1 MKNNKQ
7 KESQPVRDVAF
18 GLLVFVTTFLTL
30 FVLLGTAEW
39 AETPAD
45 ARSLRTTVS
54 LDISTAIA
62 NPVRLSSVRSS
73 FAIPGPAVEPKNEVA
88 VEVMAEPSDDAVST
102 IPVPFDAPEPAGR
115 QEAVDTATLTPV
127 SGAGLF
133 PRPAGGFNNVNFVL
147 PQPESD
153 EDGHPIRSVALLQD
167 ANFVPIPEAPPQRTT
182 PQIGLFGHLI
192 EPRSQIAIVIDDL
205 GQDLS
210 ALGQIL
216 KLDPGLTLSF
226 LPYGQNLQDQVD
238 TARRLG
244 HEVMLHMPMEPYGR
258 DNPGPLALKASLSSV
273 ELDRLLALNFSR
285 FTGYAGMNNHM
296 GSLFTADYTRMR
308 HVMARMKKQDI
319 YFLDSRTGHDSS
331 GKRAA
336 RDAGVPNIARDV
348 FLDDSRSR
356 RAIWRALDTLE
367 AIARRRG
374 WAVAIGHP
382 YPETIGAL
390 RHWIADASE
399 RGFDLVP
406 VSSLVYRNR

>member
-1 MKNNKQ
+1 M
-7 KESQPVRDVAF
+7 
-18 GLLVFVTTFLTL
+18 
-30 FVLLGTAEW
+30 GTGEW

-45 ARSLRTTVS
+45 ARSLRKIVS
-54 LDISTAIA
+54 LDISTAKA
-62 NPVRLSSVRSS
+62 GPSHLSSVSSS
-73 FAIPGPAVEPKNEVA
+73 FAIPTPAVQPKSEMA
-88 VEVMAEPSDDAVST
+88 LEVMAEPSDEGFNT
-102 IPVPFDAPEPAGR
+102 VPGSFDVPEAIGRPAGIN
-115 QEAVDTATLTPV
+115 AAALTPV

-147 PQPESD
+147 PQPGFD
-153 EDGHPIRSVALLQD
+153 EDGHPIRSVARLQD
-167 ANFVPIPEAPPQRTT
+167 ANFVPIPLPP

-216 KLDPGLTLSF
+216 QLDPGLTLSF
-226 LPYGQNLQDQVD
+226 LPYGQNLQGQVNS
-238 TARRLG
+238 ARRLG
-244 HEVMLHMPMEPYGR
+244 HEVMLHMPMEPFGR

-273 ELDRLLALNFSR
+273 ELDSLLALNFSR
-285 FTGYAGMNNHM
+285 FTGYVGMNNHM

-308 HVMARMKKQDI
+308 HVMARVKSQGI

-356 RAIWRALDTLE
+356 REIWRALDSLE
-367 AIARRRG
+367 TIARRRG

-382 YPETIGAL
+382 YPETISAL

>member
-1 MKNNKQ
+1 MKTNKR
-7 KESQPVRDVAF
+7 KSFQPIWDVAF

-30 FVLLGTAEW
+30 SVLMGTGEW
-39 AETPAD
+39 AETPSD
-45 ARSLRTTVS
+45 ARSLPKIVS
-54 LDISTAIA
+54 LDISSA
-62 NPVRLSSVRSS
+62 NASPARLSPVSSS
-73 FAIPGPAVEPKNEVA
+73 FAIPTPAVEPKSEMA
-88 VEVMAEPSDDAVST
+88 LEVMAEPSDGGFNTAHGSFEV
-102 IPVPFDAPEPAGR
+102 PEPIGR
-115 QEAVDTATLTPV
+115 QGGIDAAALTPV

-133 PRPAGGFNNVNFVL
+133 PRPAGGFNNVNFDL
-147 PQPESD
+147 PRAGFD
-153 EDGHPIRSVALLQD
+153 EDGRPVRSVARLQD
-167 ANFVPIPEAPPQRTT
+167 ANFVPIPEAPRQRTR

-216 KLDPGLTLSF
+216 QLDPGLTLSF
-226 LPYGQNLQDQVD
+226 LPYGQNLQGQVNS
-238 TARRLG
+238 ARRLG
-244 HEVMLHMPMEPYGR
+244 HEIMLHMPMEPYGR

-273 ELDRLLALNFSR
+273 ELDSLLALNFSR

-308 HVMARMKKQDI
+308 HVMARVKSQGI

-356 RAIWRALDTLE
+356 REIWRALDSLE
-367 AIARRRG
+367 TIARRRG
-374 WAVAIGHP
+374 WAVGIGHP
-382 YPETIGAL
+382 YPETISAL